1 MERWNEGHRYPFTY
15 PNGNVDEASRAV
27 TIVLLAVLSLVVA
40 DIDLD
45 LI

>member
-1 MERWNEGHRYPFTY
+1 MR
-15 PNGNVDEASRAV
+15 ASRSV
-27 TIVLLAVLSLVVA
+27 TIVLLAVFSLVVA